1 LYIKNIKKKYIKIFI
16 QITIPTELIGSL
28 PRTTVLL
35 EGQLAYKAGH
45 ISQSQLEKLQDQAV
59 RQSLS
64 ELEKT
69 GPGQLTDGEQAKPSF
84 LIYPYVFEYFFF
96 FISIKLFLIKYAE
109 LVRYSPWNLKIFLM
123 RNIFSCTFYDH
134 I

>member
-1 LYIKNIKKKYIKIFI
+1 MGKLRMLEINNMYICI

-35 EGQLAYKAGH
+35 EGQQAYKAGH
-45 ISQSQLEKLQDQAV
+45 ISLNQLNILQDKAV
-59 RQSLS
+59 RQTLN

-84 LIYPYVFEYFFF
+84 LIYPYVF
-96 FISIKLFLIKYAE
+96 S
-109 LVRYSPWNLKIFLM
+109 
-123 RNIFSCTFYDH
+123 
-134 I
+134 